1 MSERTGVPYAI
12 MPHGSALEYAVKP
25 DKRFHAYAT
34 SAFSG
39 AGHIFVHGE
48 EMRSRVATILPD
60 VTDLNDKFSVLPL
73 GVHTAQFAPVPRE
86 RRREKM
92 GRFWN
97 AIADLPR
104 GRVPCRPAS

>member
-1 MSERTGVPYAI
+1 MVQRVVEEHGVTAMHANHAVLMSVVAQRVSERTGVPYAI

-34 SAFSG
+34 SAFS
-39 AGHIFVHGE
+39 
-48 EMRSRVATILPD
+48 
-60 VTDLNDKFSVLPL
+60 
-73 GVHTAQFAPVPRE
+73 
-86 RRREKM
+86 REKM